1 MILGMGFNLI
11 PMVPIS
17 YDLGCELSF
26 PVGEAQVVGIVT
38 GGSMLYTVI
47 LTLTI
52 TAAVG
57 FGTPTQS
64 AICMIIYIVLFL
76 IGGGLY
82 CMVDIKLKRR

>member
-38 GGSMLYTVI
+38 GGAMLYTVV

-64 AICMIIYIVLFL
+64 AICMIIYISLFL

-82 CMVDIKLKRR
+82 CMVEIKLKRR